1 MGTKLRQAEVDL
13 EEESDAA
20 GFLGVDL
27 VRLPDGRIHMKQPGL
42 IKRVISALG
51 FAESETTTKKTPA
64 ESKPLT
70 KDEDGEPAQESFSY
84 ASVVGMLLYLSGHTR
99 PDLSYSVSQVAR
111 FMFAPKRSHELA
123 LKRIGRYLVGTA
135 DKGII
140 LNPKNAT
147 SLNIDAYPD
156 ADFAGLYGHENVTD
170 PVCVRSRT
178 GYIIAVANCP
188 VVVYSSLQTETALST
203 MQAEIYA
210 MAQCCKALFPL
221 IMVVKELSGAAGL
234 PPGGPPKMC
243 ITLHED
249 NTGALILAKTIPPQ
263 FTPRSKF
270 YALKT
275 IWMREQLVELGIN
288 VVKIDT
294 KLQWGDICTKMPP
307 VVIFEFLRELIMGW

>member
-123 LKRIGRYLVGTA
+123 LKRIGNSRAIVDGLE
-135 DKGII
+135 KII
-140 LNPKNAT
+140 IHNMILRAN
-147 SLNIDAYPD
+147 
-156 ADFAGLYGHENVTD
+156 E
-170 PVCVRSRT
+170 VRPQVSHSPNQRRMF
-178 GYIIAVANCP
+178 IR
-188 VVVYSSLQTETALST
+188 
-203 MQAEIYA
+203 
-210 MAQCCKALFPL
+210 KA
-221 IMVVKELSGAAGL
+221 
-234 PPGGPPKMC
+234 
-243 ITLHED
+243 
-249 NTGALILAKTIPPQ
+249 
-263 FTPRSKF
+263 
-270 YALKT
+270 
-275 IWMREQLVELGIN
+275 
-288 VVKIDT
+288 
-294 KLQWGDICTKMPP
+294 
-307 VVIFEFLRELIMGW
+307 